1 MNLILNDGPH
11 PFLVD
16 GHFVKFI
23 DLSSLKISNLNM
35 GRIVCIEGKN
45 PRNLLKTKS
54 IFYYY
59 NNNSDCLKKAR
70 KYGQITE

>member
-1 MNLILNDGPH
+1 MINRNLERRLAMNLILNDGPH

-59 NNNSDCLKKAR
+59 NK
-70 KYGQITE
+70 

>member
-1 MNLILNDGPH
+1 MNLILNDGPL

-35 GRIVCIEGKN
+35 GRIVCIEGKDE
-45 PRNLLKTKS
+45 K
-54 IFYYY
+54 F
-59 NNNSDCLKKAR
+59 
-70 KYGQITE
+70 